1 MRRLAVLVSFICV
14 IASRS
19 AGQIASASSASPSP
33 KAEKPAKAKAKNKDK
48 KKDDKSPG
56 TNLFG
61 PGAAGQSNEPTTTEI
76 YSDEAFFDS
85 TKNIGIFS
93 GRVKVIDPRFNLQS
107 DKLTVFITKGENQS
121 LEKAVAEGNVG
132 LVRDRPAANGAPPTR
147 AVGRCD
153 KATYTAT
160 TGDVEL
166 TGTPRVQE
174 GPNLHVATSP
184 DTVMVISQNS
194 QLRTHGPSRT
204 EIVQQPKEDQTK
216 QNKGEAQKV
225 APQPAPAQSVP
236 AAPLPTP

>member
-1 MRRLAVLVSFICV
+1 MKKLAVLLFIAYTVEACLH
-14 IASRS
+14 
-19 AGQIASASSASPSP
+19 GQIAAAPASSPAPVK
-33 KAEKPAKAKAKNKDK
+33 KAEKPAKK
-48 KKDDKSPG
+48 KEDKSPI

-61 PGAAGQSNEPTTTEI
+61 SSAAGSQSNEPVTTQI
-76 YSDEAFFDS
+76 YADEAFFDS

-132 LVRDRPAANGAPPTR
+132 LVRDRPAANGGPPSR
-147 AVGRCD
+147 AAGRCD

-216 QNKGEAQKV
+216 ANKGEAQKV
-225 APQPAPAQSVP
+225 GSQPAPAQSVP
-236 AAPLPTP
+236 AAPLSTP

>member
-1 MRRLAVLVSFICV
+1 MLVSFIVCV
-14 IASRS
+14 IASPS
-19 AGQIASASSASPSP
+19 PGQIASTSSASPSP

-61 PGAAGQSNEPTTTEI
+61 PGAAGQQSNEPTTTEI

-132 LVRDRPAANGAPPTR
+132 LIRDRPAANGGPPTR

-160 TGDVEL
+160 TGDVQLE
-166 TGTPRVQE
+166 GTPRVQE

-204 EIVQQPKEDQTK
+204 EIVQQPKEEQTK
-216 QNKGEAQKV
+216 ENKGEAKKTE
-225 APQPAPAQSVP
+225 AQPAPAQSVS

>member
-1 MRRLAVLVSFICV
+1 MKRLAVLVGLAVCV
-14 IASRS
+14 IVPRS
-19 AGQIASASSASPSP
+19 SGQTASASASPLP

-48 KKDDKSPG
+48 KKEDKSPG

-61 PGAAGQSNEPTTTEI
+61 AGGPESTGPVTTQI
-76 YSDEAFFDS
+76 FSDEAFFDS
-85 TKNIGIFS
+85 AKNIGIFS
-93 GRVKVIDPRFNLQS
+93 GRVKVVDPRFNLQS
-107 DKLTVFITKGENQS
+107 DKLTVSITKGENQS

-132 LVRDRPAANGAPPTR
+132 LVRDRPGASGGPATR

-166 TGTPRVQE
+166 VGTPRVQE

-184 DTVMVISQNS
+184 DTVMIISQNS

-204 EIVQQPKEDQTK
+204 EIVQQPKEEEK
-216 QNKGEAQKV
+216 KENKAEAKK
-225 APQPAPAQSVP
+225 AEAKPAPAQSVP

>member
-93 GRVKVIDPRFNLQS
+93 GRVRS
-107 DKLTVFITKGENQS
+107 
-121 LEKAVAEGNVG
+121 AE
-132 LVRDRPAANGAPPTR
+132 R
-147 AVGRCD
+147 
-153 KATYTAT
+153 
-160 TGDVEL
+160 
-166 TGTPRVQE
+166 
-174 GPNLHVATSP
+174 
-184 DTVMVISQNS
+184 
-194 QLRTHGPSRT
+194 
-204 EIVQQPKEDQTK
+204 
-216 QNKGEAQKV
+216 
-225 APQPAPAQSVP
+225 
-236 AAPLPTP
+236 